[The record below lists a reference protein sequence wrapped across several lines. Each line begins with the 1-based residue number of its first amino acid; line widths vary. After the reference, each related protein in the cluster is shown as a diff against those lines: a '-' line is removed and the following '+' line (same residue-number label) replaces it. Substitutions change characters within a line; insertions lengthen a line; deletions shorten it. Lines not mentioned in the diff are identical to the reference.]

1 MAEQIKEA
9 EKTADAPEER
19 QKVNGADASLV
30 ISLMRH
36 PIRNGDGEQVSE
48 LRFREPNA
56 GDIEACGNPVILDL
70 VGQERPKV
78 NFDAKAMTQ
87 MMARLAAVP
96 PSSIRAMHTKDW
108 NTAAWMLTNFFMPD
122 L

>member
-1 MAEQIKEA
+1 MADNEAA
-9 EKTADAPEER
+9 EKKPDVAEE
-19 QKVNGADASLV
+19 KKPVNGASTDLIVSL
-30 ISLMRH
+30 LRH
-36 PIRNGDGEQVSE
+36 PVRNGDGEQVSE

-78 NFDAKAMTQ
+78 NFDAKSMTQ

-96 PSSIRAMHTKDW
+96 PSSIRQMHPKDW